1 MSIGSAYARVPG
13 RGVHDSTKIREHMKF
28 MLRDTIAASTRRA
41 YEGKGL
47 PDLQDYLVQ
56 ACNWTREAVNSEAVF
71 LSLPGDSEEYVVE
84 VLAGFFYDLMFARG
98 FSSQKIQLYARAL
111 GKRCF
116 EAARPR
122 ITQLLASSELLLAI
136 RNFGGKATP
145 LAKQLARD
153 LRKTKMMTEG
163 MLKFLIKEGLFK
175 GFNSVSV
182 AAGDVAI
189 GVLAVILQ
197 VTFGLRA
204 SNLVRTMSLDDQRK
218 YAIEHEQD
226 VELVSGGLRQV
237 GSARRPDE
245 HVLLARNVNFYCKL
259 TARMLGDN
267 PKLLNL
273 TVTDNEK
280 DDGFKWLDGFELS
293 KYYRSNRPVRDL

>member
-1 MSIGSAYARVPG
+1 M
-13 RGVHDSTKIREHMKF
+13 
-28 MLRDTIAASTRRA
+28 
-41 YEGKGL
+41 
-47 PDLQDYLVQ
+47 
-56 ACNWTREAVNSEAVF
+56 
-71 LSLPGDSEEYVVE
+71 
-84 VLAGFFYDLMFARG
+84 
-98 FSSQKIQLYARAL
+98 QLYARAL

-175 GFNSVSV
+175 GFNSISV

-204 SNLVRTMSLDDQRK
+204 SNS
-218 YAIEHEQD
+218 D

-267 PKLLNL
+267 PKLKNL

-293 KYYRSNRPVRDL
+293 KYYRSNRPVRDLEVTDITVRISTSKNNRDGLRHTEYSIHSEDCVEHRELIVYMVGAAVRGAYDDPSDPFLSRRNAEECHFSLDGRYHAEMDTAGTNILLKTTLKLGHKWNAIKIIFATLKIKVEM